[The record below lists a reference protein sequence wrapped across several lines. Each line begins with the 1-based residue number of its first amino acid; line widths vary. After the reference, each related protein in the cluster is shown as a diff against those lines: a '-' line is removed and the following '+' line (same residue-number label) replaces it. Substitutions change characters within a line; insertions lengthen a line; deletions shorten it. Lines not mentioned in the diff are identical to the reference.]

1 MTPGRRIAMIAV
13 SVLLT
18 APMFAQN
25 SKPSRAQSVVR
36 IYFPADVR
44 SEGASLTFGLH
55 HPTGGFAKTFGMKM
69 PAGESHFEIPTITAD
84 GITVDRFKAL
94 VWAPGCKM
102 QEFDDMVLPVDTE
115 LQFKCYRQNT
125 LKFSGRV
132 KSGGPGVLSVEYMA
146 MGTCFWMDECS
157 EGCLIHC
164 GGPQITDIAQADVA
178 ADGTFNLELPDFTT
192 DSFVS
197 DDASAGFEFR
207 FNRFTLLKPES
218 AFLRSVDDHLLKVM
232 ASYPTEV
239 SFLSLEW
246 SHADLTSPYHSST
259 RVMRVSP
266 AFSFQVR
273 AGAASGAGAE
283 TFKL

>member
-1 MTPGRRIAMIAV
+1 MSPGRRIVTIVV

-18 APMFAQN
+18 APMCAQN

-55 HPTGGFAKTFGMKM
+55 HPTGGFSKTFGMKM
-69 PAGESHFEIPTITAD
+69 PAGESHFEIPTVTAD
-84 GITVDRFKAL
+84 GITGDRFKAL

-102 QEFDDMVLPVDTE
+102 QEFDEMVLPVDTE
-115 LQFKCYRQNT
+115 LQFRCDKQKT

-146 MGTCFWMDECS
+146 MGTCLWMDDCS
-157 EGCLIHC
+157 KGCLLHC
-164 GGPQITDIAQADVA
+164 GGPQITDIAGADVA
-178 ADGTFNLELPDFTT
+178 VDGTFTLELPDFSA

-207 FNRFTLLKPES
+207 FNQFTLLKPES
-218 AFLRSVDDHLLKVM
+218 AFLRSVDDHLLKIM

-239 SFLSLEW
+239 SFLSLDW
-246 SHADLTSPYHSST
+246 SHGQRLPPES
-259 RVMRVSP
+259 R
-266 AFSFQVR
+266 
-273 AGAASGAGAE
+273 
-283 TFKL
+283 